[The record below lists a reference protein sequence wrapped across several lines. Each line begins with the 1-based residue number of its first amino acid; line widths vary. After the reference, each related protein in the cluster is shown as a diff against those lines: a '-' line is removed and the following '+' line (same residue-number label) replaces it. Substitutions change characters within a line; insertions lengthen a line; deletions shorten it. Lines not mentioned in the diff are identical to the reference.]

1 MNLGNFG
8 LRGLLL
14 ILATILFIVAAL
26 NDDNFTDLLAV
37 GLAVFAAAFVV
48 EETGFGRN
56 LSTTRRTTP

>member
-14 ILATILFIVAAL
+14 ILATILFVVAAL
-26 NDDNFTDLLAV
+26 NNDNFADLVSV

-48 EETGFGRN
+48 DDTGFGRGFG
-56 LSTTRRTTP
+56 TRRTTP

>member
-1 MNLGNFG
+1 MNLANFG

-26 NDDNFTDLLAV
+26 NDENFTDLLSV

-56 LSTTRRTTP
+56 WSTTRRTTP